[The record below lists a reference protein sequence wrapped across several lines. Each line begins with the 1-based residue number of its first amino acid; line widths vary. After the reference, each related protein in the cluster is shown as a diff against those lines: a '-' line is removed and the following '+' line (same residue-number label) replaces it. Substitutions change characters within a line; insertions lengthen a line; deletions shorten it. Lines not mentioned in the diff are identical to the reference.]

1 MKKQTEK
8 SKKAIGLKYDV
19 GSAPQVVAKGFDSLA
34 EQIIALA
41 KEHGVLIHEDDYL
54 SDFLSRLD
62 LGQQIPE
69 ELYHVIAE
77 LIAFSYVLQGKI
89 PENWQAPPGSMHQ
102 QA

>member
-1 MKKQTEK
+1 MKKPTA
-8 SKKAIGLKYDV
+8 SKKAIGLKYSV
-19 GSAPQVVAKGFDSLA
+19 GSAPEVVAKGFDSLA
-34 EQIIALA
+34 EQIIAIA

-77 LIAFSYVLQGKI
+77 LIAFSYVLQGKF
-89 PENWQAPPGSMHQ
+89 PENWQSPSGGVNS